1 MVSQNLASF
10 EGRYPKDLFNKSVY
24 TDDNQVLVGYVAKEI
39 GNIIVVFSE
48 FNKKIRYDIP
58 KSDIVVAGSMV
69 IVQNSQFE
77 LSKYKVKRDA
87 PFPEGKDLK
96 PIEKNTHSMEVTKAE
111 KASMEQEKIA
121 KAQDLKPDKKTDTEL
136 IATSLSQTAEPPKP
150 LPVNSSAADRKIL
163 PSAEKGHGSPI
174 KFIQTSPISR
184 QAPTTSSQGPLN
196 QKHEYTGTATKPV
209 TGTGIFALNH
219 EIEKHM
225 DTVGAGDVTG
235 TTAPDSTKEAS
246 SITDDVT
253 GTTAP
258 DSTKEASSITD
269 DVTGT
274 GTNPTTSDQQ
284 IDENLISDQ
293 LLNKVQ
299 QSAIEV
305 EKGEEIQQINS
316 QVEYNADAKLSDKI
330 ETASTTVYESTPSEA
345 LNIIEDNRDSVSII
359 PDKPNMGFN
368 EVSNDLQPNYYG
380 NPFIN
385 MSTWPLSWIVLYHE
399 FTRIFANLS
408 LNWFDLYC
416 KFWLPRGEAEKSS

>member
-96 PIEKNTHSMEVTKAE
+96 PIEKNTHSMEVTKVE

-150 LPVNSSAADRKIL
+150 LPVNSSAADRKIP

-184 QAPTTSSQGPLN
+184 QAPTISSQGPLN

-225 DTVGAGDVTG
+225 DTVGAGDVT
-235 TTAPDSTKEAS
+235 D
-246 SITDDVT
+246 
-253 GTTAP
+253 TTAP

-305 EKGEEIQQINS
+305 EKGQEIQQINS

-380 NPFIN
+380 NPFIS
-385 MSTWPLSWIVLYHE
+385 MSTWQLSWIELYNE

>member
-69 IVQNSQFE
+69 IVQNSQIE

-96 PIEKNTHSMEVTKAE
+96 PIEKNTHSMEVTKVE

-121 KAQDLKPDKKTDTEL
+121 KAQDLKPDKKIDTEL

-174 KFIQTSPISR
+174 KFIQTSTISR
-184 QAPTTSSQGPLN
+184 QAPTISSQGPLN

-209 TGTGIFALNH
+209 TGTGIFAQNH

-258 DSTKEASSITD
+258 DSTKEAKL
-269 DVTGT
+269 VLL
-274 GTNPTTSDQQ
+274 PMMLQAQQ
-284 IDENLISDQ
+284 LQILPKKLVLLPMMLQAQALI
-293 LLNKVQ
+293 LPH
-299 QSAIEV
+299 
-305 EKGEEIQQINS
+305 QIS
-316 QVEYNADAKLSDKI
+316 
-330 ETASTTVYESTPSEA
+330 
-345 LNIIEDNRDSVSII
+345 R
-359 PDKPNMGFN
+359 
-368 EVSNDLQPNYYG
+368 
-380 NPFIN
+380 
-385 MSTWPLSWIVLYHE
+385 
-399 FTRIFANLS
+399 
-408 LNWFDLYC
+408 
-416 KFWLPRGEAEKSS
+416 

>member
-1 MVSQNLASF
+1 M
-10 EGRYPKDLFNKSVY
+10 RC
-24 TDDNQVLVGYVAKEI
+24 
-39 GNIIVVFSE
+39 
-48 FNKKIRYDIP
+48 
-58 KSDIVVAGSMV
+58 
-69 IVQNSQFE
+69 
-77 LSKYKVKRDA
+77 
-87 PFPEGKDLK
+87 LK
-96 PIEKNTHSMEVTKAE
+96 PE
-111 KASMEQEKIA
+111 
-121 KAQDLKPDKKTDTEL
+121 KKTDTEL
-136 IATSLSQTAEPPKP
+136 IATSLSQTAEPP

-163 PSAEKGHGSPI
+163 PSSEKGHGSPI

-184 QAPTTSSQGPLN
+184 QAPTISSQEPLN
-196 QKHEYTGTATKPV
+196 QKHEYTGTATKLV
-209 TGTGIFALNH
+209 TGSGIFALNH

-225 DTVGAGDVTG
+225 DTVGAG
-235 TTAPDSTKEAS
+235 
-246 SITDDVT
+246 DVT

-305 EKGEEIQQINS
+305 EKGQEIQQINS

-380 NPFIN
+380 NPFIS
-385 MSTWPLSWIVLYHE
+385 MSTWQLSWIELYNE

>member
-69 IVQNSQFE
+69 IVQNSQIE

-96 PIEKNTHSMEVTKAE
+96 PIEKNTHSMEVTKVE

-174 KFIQTSPISR
+174 KFIQTSTISR
-184 QAPTTSSQGPLN
+184 QAPTISSQGPLN

-209 TGTGIFALNH
+209 TGTGIFAQNH

-225 DTVGAGDVTG
+225 DTVGAG
-235 TTAPDSTKEAS
+235 
-246 SITDDVT
+246 DVT

-330 ETASTTVYESTPSEA
+330 ETVSTTVYESTPSEA

-380 NPFIN
+380 NPFIS
-385 MSTWPLSWIVLYHE
+385 MSTWQLSWIELYNE

>member
-69 IVQNSQFE
+69 IVQNSQIE

-96 PIEKNTHSMEVTKAE
+96 PIEKNTHSMEVTKVE

-121 KAQDLKPDKKTDTEL
+121 KAQDLKPDKKIDTEL

-174 KFIQTSPISR
+174 KFIQTSTISR
-184 QAPTTSSQGPLN
+184 QAPTISSQGPLN

-209 TGTGIFALNH
+209 TGTGIFAQNH

-225 DTVGAGDVTG
+225 DTVGAG
-235 TTAPDSTKEAS
+235 
-246 SITDDVT
+246 DVT

-330 ETASTTVYESTPSEA
+330 ETVSTTVYESTPSEA

-380 NPFIN
+380 NPFIS
-385 MSTWPLSWIVLYHE
+385 MSTWQLSWIELYNE

>member
-96 PIEKNTHSMEVTKAE
+96 PIEKNTHSMEVTKVE

-121 KAQDLKPDKKTDTEL
+121 KAQDSKPDKKTDTEL

-174 KFIQTSPISR
+174 KFIQTSPISL
-184 QAPTTSSQGPLN
+184 QAPTISSQGPLN

-253 GTTAP
+253 GT
-258 DSTKEASSITD
+258 
-269 DVTGT
+269 

-305 EKGEEIQQINS
+305 EKGQEIQQINS

-330 ETASTTVYESTPSEA
+330 ETASTTMYESTPSEA

-380 NPFIN
+380 NPFTS
-385 MSTWPLSWIVLYHE
+385 MSTWQLSWIELYNE

-416 KFWLPRGEAEKSS
+416 KFWLPRGEAERSS

>member
-96 PIEKNTHSMEVTKAE
+96 PIEKNTHSMEVTKVE

-136 IATSLSQTAEPPKP
+136 IATSLSQTTEPPKP

-184 QAPTTSSQGPLN
+184 QAPTISSQGPLN

-209 TGTGIFALNH
+209 TVTGIFALNH
-219 EIEKHM
+219 KIEKHI

-305 EKGEEIQQINS
+305 EKGQEIQQINS

-380 NPFIN
+380 NPFIS
-385 MSTWPLSWIVLYHE
+385 MSTWQLSWIELYNE

-408 LNWFDLYC
+408 LDWFDLYC

>member
-69 IVQNSQFE
+69 IVQNSQIE

-96 PIEKNTHSMEVTKAE
+96 PIEKNTHSMEVTKVE

-184 QAPTTSSQGPLN
+184 QAPTISSQGPLN

-209 TGTGIFALNH
+209 TGTGIFAQNH

-253 GTTAP
+253 GT
-258 DSTKEASSITD
+258 
-269 DVTGT
+269 GT
-274 GTNPTTSDQQ
+274 TTSDQQ

-305 EKGEEIQQINS
+305 EKGQEIQQINS

-385 MSTWPLSWIVLYHE
+385 MSTWQLSWIELYNE